1 MVKIDSF
8 LTKISWF
15 NVYRVNEKPGES
27 LCQINSANGL
37 KSDMLNYF
45 FFWVPCEV
53 DGSLWSSSSS
63 ACSSSSASAAKR
75 FAFAT
80 STGIPAGALS
90 LSWASKCFRCLSLR
104 TRSADRSPSSWSIRR
119 QAMAV
124 RPKTR
129 RNCALSSVRF
139 FSFLK
144 MKLKTCAEKQ
154 ITIKVNANLWS

>member
-15 NVYRVNEKPGES
+15 NVYRVNEKPFAKS
-27 LCQINSANGL
+27 IRSGL
-37 KSDMLNYF
+37 KWDMLNYF

-53 DGSLWSSSSS
+53 DGSFCSSSSS
-63 ACSSSSASAAKR
+63 GCSSSSRARAVKR
-75 FAFAT
+75 FAVAT
-80 STGIPAGALS
+80 STGIPAGAFS
-90 LSWASKCFRCLSLR
+90 LSWASRCFRCLSLR

-119 QAMAV
+119 QAIAV
-124 RPKTR
+124 IPKTR
-129 RNCALSSVRF
+129 RNWARSSVRF
-139 FSFLK
+139 LSFLK